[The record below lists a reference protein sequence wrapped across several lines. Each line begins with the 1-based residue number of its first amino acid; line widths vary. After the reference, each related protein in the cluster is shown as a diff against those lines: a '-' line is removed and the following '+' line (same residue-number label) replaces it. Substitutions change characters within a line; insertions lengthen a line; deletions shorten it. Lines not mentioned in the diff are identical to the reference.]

1 MDGRWS
7 VGKFDG
13 VATSGSTGRNN
24 HRTYTRSCSCS
35 NKRLARRYVERYRR
49 HNSTRDDTSGQWNSQ
64 LEFFFPG
71 TTNNHKARMP
81 RNPQATCCISR
92 WNNWKRVGFF
102 FQFRS
107 KQQKCFAKFSI
118 SFLLLLWV
126 WALSVKRKK
135 ESCVALFHEIE
146 KYLISSPGSP
156 VLVPEMLV
164 DLSTYLNKED
174 QLFSLWL
181 KLRVP
186 ENIVEHYIFNSKKS
200 LRQAALWLLMYWN
213 NGVIDKSEAY
223 TILVKAMG
231 ETDSSQQEEEMNL
244 FQFWQEVR
252 THAVLWN
259 LALETESRNEMDIDA
274 TIFQFLCVCLS
285 FWIIYIWLKFSRR
298 LNGDK
303 QAVKSAKKTPG
314 LNNAS
319 HQIYLPWHIL
329 KSVL

>member
-1 MDGRWS
+1 M
-7 VGKFDG
+7 
-13 VATSGSTGRNN
+13 
-24 HRTYTRSCSCS
+24 
-35 NKRLARRYVERYRR
+35 
-49 HNSTRDDTSGQWNSQ
+49 
-64 LEFFFPG
+64 
-71 TTNNHKARMP
+71 
-81 RNPQATCCISR
+81 
-92 WNNWKRVGFF
+92 
-102 FQFRS
+102 
-107 KQQKCFAKFSI
+107 
-118 SFLLLLWV
+118 
-126 WALSVKRKK
+126 
-135 ESCVALFHEIE
+135 FHEIE

-252 THAVLWN
+252 THAVL
-259 LALETESRNEMDIDA
+259 
-274 TIFQFLCVCLS
+274 
-285 FWIIYIWLKFSRR
+285 
-298 LNGDK
+298 
-303 QAVKSAKKTPG
+303 
-314 LNNAS
+314 
-319 HQIYLPWHIL
+319 
-329 KSVL
+329 